1 MFQDDVKKWS
11 VAARGKV
18 DLLNYH
24 PGRYLIASMLAGL
37 FVGFAICL
45 VFTIQTLIPGAST
58 KVLMGFCFSIAL
70 TLVVIAGAELFTGN
84 NMVMTLGLARK
95 TVTLP
100 DTLKLWAVCWIG
112 NLLGSILCAALF
124 VGGGFTAGDAA
135 EVFTKAALAKAEL
148 AFLPLVFRGILC
160 NILVCLA
167 VWGSGRIADGGGKI
181 LYITLCLATFVII
194 GFEHSVA
201 NMTLFSIGLMAKSTV
216 PLAFSGVVHNLIAVT
231 LGNMIGGICFVG
243 IPYALIARE

>member
-24 PGRYLIASMLAGL
+24 PGRYLIASILAGL

-45 VFTIQTLIPGAST
+45 VFTIQTLIPGGST

-124 VGGGFTAGDAA
+124 VGAGFATGSTAD
-135 EVFTKAALAKAEL
+135 VFTQGALAKTEI
-148 AFLPLVFRGILC
+148 AFFPLVLRGILC

-181 LYITLCLATFVII
+181 LYITLCLATFIII

>member
-1 MFQDDVKKWS
+1 MFQEDANRWAETAKD
-11 VAARGKV
+11 KV
-18 DLLNYH
+18 NLLRSH
-24 PGRYLIASMLAGL
+24 PGGYFIASMLAGL

-112 NLLGSILCAALF
+112 NLLGSIICGALF

>member
-112 NLLGSILCAALF
+112 NLLGSIICGALF
-124 VGGGFTAGDAA
+124 VGGGFTTGDAA
-135 EVFTKAALAKAEL
+135 EVFTKAALAKTEL

>member
-1 MFQDDVKKWS
+1 MFQEDANRWAETAKD
-11 VAARGKV
+11 KV
-18 DLLNYH
+18 NLLRSH

-112 NLLGSILCAALF
+112 NLLGSIICGALF

>member
-1 MFQDDVKKWS
+1 MFQEDANRWAETAKD
-11 VAARGKV
+11 KV
-18 DLLNYH
+18 TLLHSH

-37 FVGFAICL
+37 FVGIAICL
-45 VFTIQTLIPGAST
+45 VFTIQALMPAPST
-58 KVLMGFCFSIAL
+58 KIIMGFCFSIAL

>member
-1 MFQDDVKKWS
+1 MFQEDANRWAE
-11 VAARGKV
+11 AAKDKV
-18 DLLNYH
+18 NLLHSH
-24 PGRYLIASMLAGL
+24 PGGYFIASMLAGL

-112 NLLGSILCAALF
+112 NLLGSIICGALF

-201 NMTLFSIGLMAKSTV
+201 NMTLFSIGLMAKSAV

>member
-1 MFQDDVKKWS
+1 MFQEDIKKWAEAS
-11 VAARGKV
+11 RGKV
-18 DLLNYH
+18 NLLNSNPVGYF
-24 PGRYLIASMLAGL
+24 IASMLAG
-37 FVGFAICL
+37 FYVGFAICL
-45 VFTIQTLIPGAST
+45 IFTIQTLIPGAPT
-58 KVLMGFCFSIAL
+58 KVIMGFCFSIAL

-84 NMVMTLGLARK
+84 NMVMTVGLSQK
-95 TVTLP
+95 TIPLSGAI
-100 DTLKLWAVCWIG
+100 KLWTVCWIG
-112 NLLGSILCAALF
+112 NLAGSILCGALF

-135 EVFTKAALAKAEL
+135 EVFTKAALAKTEL

-194 GFEHSVA
+194 GFEHSIA
-201 NMTLFSIGLMAKSTV
+201 NMTLFSIGLLAKSTV
-216 PLAFSGVVHNLIAVT
+216 PLTLAGAVHNLVAVT

-243 IPYALIARE
+243 LPYVLIAKE